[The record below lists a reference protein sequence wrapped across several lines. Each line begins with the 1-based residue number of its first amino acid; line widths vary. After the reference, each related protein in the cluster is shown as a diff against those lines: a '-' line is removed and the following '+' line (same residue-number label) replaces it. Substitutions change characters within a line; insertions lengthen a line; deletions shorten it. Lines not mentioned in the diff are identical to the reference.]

1 LADSFVNRA
10 AIALENANL
19 HKQLEWAATLEERQ
33 RIAANMHDGL
43 AQTLSYM
50 GHRVDQVTEL
60 AEAGRIQ
67 DLLNEC
73 HHIRDTID
81 HASREVRQSIAS
93 LQETPVPKRSLQDW
107 LAQIADE
114 FTKQNDGKTP
124 AALVTRL
131 NTPLFVPPSHVEQIL
146 HVVQEALA
154 NANRHA
160 QAQQIIVALER
171 QNDRVMISVQDDGVG
186 FDLGSPPTD
195 GRDHFGLSI
204 MRARAARIDGRLG
217 VDSAP
222 GQGTRVTLTWS
233 LEPS

>member
-1 LADSFVNRA
+1 
-10 AIALENANL
+10 
-19 HKQLEWAATLEERQ
+19 
-33 RIAANMHDGL
+33 
-43 AQTLSYM
+43 
-50 GHRVDQVTEL
+50 
-60 AEAGRIQ
+60 
-67 DLLNEC
+67 
-73 HHIRDTID
+73 
-81 HASREVRQSIAS
+81 
-93 LQETPVPKRSLQDW
+93 
-107 LAQIADE
+107 
-114 FTKQNDGKTP
+114 
-124 AALVTRL
+124 
-131 NTPLFVPPSHVEQIL
+131 
-146 HVVQEALA
+146 VVQEALA